1 MLDDCGSTWGLAEYI
16 LKLTD
21 QGLEFCLL
29 GRRQLRIHVHYR
41 MGCLGERSELLR
53 AGNPLLEQ
61 VDMVNLFRSSAAGL
75 PHSVRDRPHS
85 FQNHVGPL
93 PGHQELTGS
102 CRDQNH
108 HTVSRLELPG
118 LGVPVVETLF
128 GMLGGNEVFSDEGH
142 DSLNSFSH
150 PPYVLDEGA
159 LGGALAAQTLGGALA
174 AQTLGGALAA
184 RSWTGPAGTTESWT
198 GPAEKQ
204 ERACEERPQEGAVL
218 ELAQEGAVL
227 EQAQEGAVLEQAQE
241 GAVLE
246 QAQEGAV
253 LEQAQEG
260 IVLEQAQEGAQEA
273 QTLRGAREA
282 RTLGGAREARTL
294 GGAREERT
302 LGGAREE
309 RTLGGARE
317 ARTLGGV
324 WEARTLGGAW
334 EAWVPGLG
342 AQQPVVLA
350 LLRTA
355 AQG

>member
-41 MGCLGERSELLR
+41 MGCLGERSELLG

-75 PHSVRDRPHS
+75 LHSVRDRPHS

-93 PGHQELTGS
+93 PGLQELTGS

-128 GMLGGNEVFSDEGH
+128 GMLGCNEVFSDEGH

-174 AQTLGGALAA
+174 AQTLGG
-184 RSWTGPAGTTESWT
+184 RSGSAELDGTSGNDGELDGTSGEAGES
-198 GPAEKQ
+198 
-204 ERACEERPQEGAVL
+204 
-218 ELAQEGAVL
+218 
-227 EQAQEGAVLEQAQE
+227 
-241 GAVLE
+241 
-246 QAQEGAV
+246 
-253 LEQAQEG
+253 
-260 IVLEQAQEGAQEA
+260 
-273 QTLRGAREA
+273 LRGAATGGRC
-282 RTLGGAREARTL
+282 LGAGTGGRCLGAGTGGRCL
-294 GGAREERT
+294 GAGTGGRCLGAGTGRRSESANSHGRPGSADSRRRPGSADSRRRPGSADSRRRPGRADSRRRPGRADSRRRSAA
-302 LGGAREE
+302 LGKRGLSAA
-309 RTLGGARE
+309 LGKRGYR
-317 ARTLGGV
+317 
-324 WEARTLGGAW
+324 AW
-334 EAWVPGLG
+334 ERNSPWSWLC
-342 AQQPVVLA
+342 
-350 LLRTA
+350 
-355 AQG
+355 